1 MDLIAQGQT
10 SGLHKFDQRVIH
22 RLQHIFLNDNAELY
36 IFTMKDVLKLLKGF
50 EAMNDYFNREKV
62 IQGLVELVQE
72 STIFE
77 DTGYLEVVR
86 ECHERGLLT
95 DNQDLYVKTRVY
107 F

>member
-1 MDLIAQGQT
+1 M
-10 SGLHKFDQRVIH
+10 
-22 RLQHIFLNDNAELY
+22 
-36 IFTMKDVLKLLKGF
+36 
-50 EAMNDYFNREKV
+50 
-62 IQGLVELVQE
+62 ELVQE

>member
-1 MDLIAQGQT
+1 
-10 SGLHKFDQRVIH
+10 
-22 RLQHIFLNDNAELY
+22 
-36 IFTMKDVLKLLKGF
+36 MKDVLKLLRGF

-95 DNQDLYVKTRVY
+95 DN
-107 F
+107 

>member
-1 MDLIAQGQT
+1 
-10 SGLHKFDQRVIH
+10 
-22 RLQHIFLNDNAELY
+22 
-36 IFTMKDVLKLLKGF
+36 MKDVLKLLRGF

-77 DTGYLEVVR
+77 DTGYLEVFR

-95 DNQDLYVKTRVY
+95 DN
-107 F
+107 

>member
-1 MDLIAQGQT
+1 
-10 SGLHKFDQRVIH
+10 
-22 RLQHIFLNDNAELY
+22 
-36 IFTMKDVLKLLKGF
+36 MKDVLKLLKGF

>member
-1 MDLIAQGQT
+1 
-10 SGLHKFDQRVIH
+10 
-22 RLQHIFLNDNAELY
+22 
-36 IFTMKDVLKLLKGF
+36 MKDVLKLLRGF

>member
-1 MDLIAQGQT
+1 
-10 SGLHKFDQRVIH
+10 
-22 RLQHIFLNDNAELY
+22 
-36 IFTMKDVLKLLKGF
+36 MKDVLKLLRGF

-72 STIFE
+72 STIIE

-95 DNQDLYVKTRVY
+95 DN
-107 F
+107 